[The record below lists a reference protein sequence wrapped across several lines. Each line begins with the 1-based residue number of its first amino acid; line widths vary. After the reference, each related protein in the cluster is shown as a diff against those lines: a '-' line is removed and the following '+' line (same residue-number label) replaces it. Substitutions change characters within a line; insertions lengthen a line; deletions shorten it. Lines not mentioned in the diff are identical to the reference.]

1 MSASAPF
8 TENLSPLQKRLI
20 ATALGLVSFAVILCF
35 LFGILLFL
43 RAFVTFFSGVL
54 WPLAAAGILAL
65 ILRPVV
71 RWIHAH
77 TRLGRIASILVIYVL
92 ALLLAASVI
101 ALIAPVLIEQA
112 LRFFDR
118 LPTILENLRSTVTEN
133 FPIVHEFLLKHL
145 GEARLEEYGRT
156 VSEQARNV
164 IGGLLPAA
172 QDFFAQL
179 SGLFSVIA
187 GLAIVPV
194 YLFFFLKTERDP
206 TIDLREQLSFV
217 RDDWR
222 DDVIFLARNFAASME
237 AFFRG
242 QILIG
247 LIMGVLLAI
256 GFTAVG
262 VNFGIGLGLMIGA
275 LNIIPYFGT
284 IIGLISAIPIAYLQP
299 DGGPLTAGL
308 ALAVFALVQLIESYF
323 LTPKIMGQK
332 TGLHPLVII
341 VAIFFW
347 GTALGGLLG
356 MILAIPLTAF
366 FVVAWRLVK
375 HKYLQPLK
383 LATAPAP
390 PAL

>member
-1 MSASAPF
+1 MAGSSLLSDSF
-8 TENLSPLQKRLI
+8 SPLQKRLI
-20 ATALGLVSFAVILCF
+20 ASALGIIALAVILGF
-35 LFGILLFL
+35 VFAILLTL
-43 RAFVTFFSGVL
+43 RAFVTVFSGVL

-71 RWIHAH
+71 KTIHER
-77 TRLGRIASILVIYVL
+77 TRLGRVQSIVLIYCL
-92 ALLLAASVI
+92 ALLLLGVVI
-101 ALIAPVLIEQA
+101 ALVTPVLLEQG
-112 LRFFDR
+112 LRFLDR
-118 LPTILENLRSTVTEN
+118 LPAIIQNLRDTISGN
-133 FPIVHEFLLKHL
+133 FPVVHDFLIQHL
-145 GEARLEEYGRT
+145 GEARLEEYGR
-156 VSEQARNV
+156 VVVDQARNLIAMLV
-164 IGGLLPAA
+164 PGA
-172 QDFFAQL
+172 QDLFSQL
-179 SGLFSVIA
+179 SNLFSIIA

-206 TIDLREQLSFV
+206 AQDLREQFSFV

-222 DDVIFLARNFAASME
+222 DDAIFLAQEFAASME

-247 LIMGVLLAI
+247 LIMGVLMAI
-256 GFTAVG
+256 GFTVVG

-284 IIGLISAIPIAYLQP
+284 IIGLITVVPIAYLQP
-299 DGGPLTAGL
+299 DGGPVTAG
-308 ALAVFALVQLIESYF
+308 FALGVFVVVQLVESYF
-323 LTPKIMGQK
+323 LTPKIMGEK

-366 FVVAWRLVK
+366 FVVAWRLIK
-375 HKYLQPLK
+375 RKYLEPLK
-383 LATAPAP
+383 ASTAPA
-390 PAL
+390 ATI